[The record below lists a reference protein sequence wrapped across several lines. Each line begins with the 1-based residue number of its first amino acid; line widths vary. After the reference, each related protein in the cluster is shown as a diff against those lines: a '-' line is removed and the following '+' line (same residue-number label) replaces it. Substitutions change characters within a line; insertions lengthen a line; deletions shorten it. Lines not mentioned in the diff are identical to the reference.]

1 MIIYL
6 IITGCLLLFLILIL
20 LADKLIPQT
29 FGEWLFL
36 LVMVALWPLLIVS
49 TILTLIVIITIFSI
63 TVGFFISMGFVNTFL
78 KRNK

>member
-36 LVMVALWPLLIVS
+36 LVMVALWPLLIAS
-49 TILTLIVIITIFSI
+49 TILTLTIFSI
-63 TVGFFISMGFVNTFL
+63 VVGFFIAMGIVNKFC
-78 KRNK
+78 KKVVK

>member
-36 LVMVALWPLLIVS
+36 LVMVALWPLLIAS
-49 TILTLIVIITIFSI
+49 TIFSI
-63 TVGFFISMGFVNTFL
+63 VVGFFIAMGIVNKFC
-78 KRNK
+78 KKVVK